1 MKFLFSVLLIIVSS
15 VHLHAQDIHLTRNG
29 KITFFSHTNVE
40 DIEAVNNEVTATINK
55 KTGAVQYLVLVKG
68 FQFKKAAMQQ
78 HFNSAD
84 YMNSDAFPKADFK
97 GIIRDLSKIDFTKD
111 GTYPAVV
118 DGNLT
123 IHGVTN
129 KVTAQGTVTI
139 KSGKISTAAK
149 FPVKLADYKVT
160 VPAFSA
166 AKVSEV
172 VEVTVACSYEPYKN

>member
-1 MKFLFSVLLIIVSS
+1 MKLIFSILLIIAG
-15 VHLHAQDIHLTRNG
+15 LTELRAQDIHLTRNG

-40 DIEAVNNEVTATINK
+40 DIEAVNNEVTATVNT
-55 KTGAVQYLVLVKG
+55 KTGAVQYLVLIKG

-78 HFNSAD
+78 HFNSAE
-84 YMNSDAFPKADFK
+84 YMDSDKYPKADFK
-97 GIIRDLSKIDFTKD
+97 GTIRDLSKIDFTKD
-111 GTYPAVV
+111 GIYPVVV

-129 KVTAQGTVTI
+129 KVSTQGTVTI
-139 KSGKISTAAK
+139 KGGKISTAAK

-160 VPAFSA
+160 IPAFSA

-172 VEVTVACSYEPYKN
+172 LEVTVACSYEPYKS

>member
-1 MKFLFSVLLIIVSS
+1 MKFIFSVLLIITGFVQ
-15 VHLHAQDIHLTRNG
+15 LHAQDIHLTRNG
-29 KITFFSHTNVE
+29 KISFFSHTNVE
-40 DIEAVNNEVTATINK
+40 DIEAVNNEVTATINT

-84 YMNSDAFPKADFK
+84 YMNSDVYPKADFK
-97 GIIRDLSKIDFTKD
+97 GTIKDLGKIDFTKD
-111 GTYPAVV
+111 GTYPASVE
-118 DGNLT
+118 GSLT

-129 KVTAQGTVTI
+129 KVTAQGTVTV
-139 KSGKISTAAK
+139 KGGKISTAAK

-166 AKVSEV
+166 AKVSDV
-172 VEVTVACSYEPYKN
+172 VEVTLSCTYEPYKN

>member
-1 MKFLFSVLLIIVSS
+1 MKSFFFILLIIAG
-15 VHLHAQDIHLTRNG
+15 LTELRAQDIQLTRNG

-40 DIEAVNNEVTATINK
+40 DIEAVNNEVTATVNT

-78 HFNSAD
+78 HFNSAE
-84 YMNSDAFPKADFK
+84 YMDSDKYPKADFK
-97 GIIRDLSKIDFTKD
+97 GTIRDVSKIDFTKD
-111 GTYPAVV
+111 GTYPAIV

-123 IHGVTN
+123 IHGVTS
-129 KVTAQGTVTI
+129 KVTAQGTVTV
-139 KSGKISTAAK
+139 KGGKISTAAK

-172 VEVTVACSYEPYKN
+172 VEVTVACTYEPYKN